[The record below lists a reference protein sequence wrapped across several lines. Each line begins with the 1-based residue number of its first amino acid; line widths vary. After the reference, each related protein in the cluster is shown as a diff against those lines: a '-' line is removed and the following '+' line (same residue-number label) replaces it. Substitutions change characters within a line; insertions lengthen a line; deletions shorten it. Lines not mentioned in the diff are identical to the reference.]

1 MGGSGRTDPR
11 DTTGTRSWEPC
22 ACHPTTG
29 KTTSYVTTAVETR
42 NRPVL
47 GRNLWFEMG
56 QKPHGHLRLSRGR
69 KGLSSSQDSDTWLH
83 QHSQW
88 ESRIWRVVGQHS
100 PPCILLLS
108 RIVHEFIRQF
118 NLHVTPFR
126 EDNNTWYAVN
136 HVRKRME
143 EVNENPDVLNYP
155 VDPSEEG
162 KSATQLYR
170 EALNKVCAHRGGLWP
185 CTS

>member
-1 MGGSGRTDPR
+1 M
-11 DTTGTRSWEPC
+11 
-22 ACHPTTG
+22 
-29 KTTSYVTTAVETR
+29 
-42 NRPVL
+42 
-47 GRNLWFEMG
+47 
-56 QKPHGHLRLSRGR
+56 
-69 KGLSSSQDSDTWLH
+69 
-83 QHSQW
+83 
-88 ESRIWRVVGQHS
+88 
-100 PPCILLLS
+100 S

-118 NLHVTPFR
+118 NLRVTPFR

-136 HVRKRME
+136 RVRKRTE

-185 CTS
+185 HTS